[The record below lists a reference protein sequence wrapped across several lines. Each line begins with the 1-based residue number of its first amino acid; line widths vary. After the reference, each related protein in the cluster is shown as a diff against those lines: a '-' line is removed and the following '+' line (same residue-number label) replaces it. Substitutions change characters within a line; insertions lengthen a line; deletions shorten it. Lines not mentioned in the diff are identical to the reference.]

1 MSPALIA
8 ILLIAAQASSGHPML
23 AMVRPIAFHAADDR
37 AVSTASTSAVSV
49 AIPIPAIPQKMGSG
63 LQEVEVLGPEISAA
77 SAVVVDVASGAVL
90 FGKRPYGVRPLASVT
105 KLLTALTV
113 VRDRPDWDAR
123 IAVIPAD
130 IPPEGHTVLRPGDV
144 VTMRDLFTAMLV
156 RSDNG
161 AARAFVRGH
170 EAVEGW
176 FADAAAQTARAIGL
190 FSLHIVEPTGLAPDN
205 RGTAVDVARLLS
217 AAMEERAIA
226 AQLQMPQAKIT
237 VARPAPT
244 VLPIQSTNLLL
255 RDPSSA
261 FRVLGGKTG
270 YLDESGYN
278 LAIIVE
284 RGGHEAVIV
293 VLGSA
298 SQDDRFRDVER
309 LAEWTF
315 GNYRW

>member
-1 MSPALIA
+1 MPTAFIA
-8 ILLIAAQASSGHPML
+8 ILLIVAQASSGHPML
-23 AMVRPIAFHAADDR
+23 AMVRPM
-37 AVSTASTSAVSV
+37 VASTSDIRAASMVSTLV
-49 AIPIPAIPQKMGSG
+49 VPIPIPVIPKKIGSG
-63 LQEVEVLGPEISAA
+63 LREVEVLGPEISAA
-77 SAVVVDVASGAVL
+77 SAAVIDGASGAVL
-90 FGKRPYGVRPLASVT
+90 FGKQPYVVRPLASIT
-105 KLLTALTV
+105 KLATALTV

-130 IPPEGHTVLRPGDV
+130 IPPEGHTVLRAGDV

-176 FADAAAQTARAIGL
+176 FAGAAAQTARAVGL
-190 FSLHIVEPTGLAPDN
+190 FSLRIVDPTGLAPEN

-217 AAMEERAIA
+217 AAMEEREIA
-226 AQLQMPQAKIT
+226 ARLQMPQAKIT
-237 VARPAPT
+237 AERPTPS
-244 VLPIQSTNLLL
+244 VIPIQSTNLLL
-255 RDPSSA
+255 HETSSV

-278 LAIIVE
+278 LALVVE
-284 RGGHEAVIV
+284 RGGNRVVIV

-298 SQDDRFRDVER
+298 SQDDRFRDAER

-315 GNYRW
+315 KNYEW